1 MAVNVSQ
8 INRFVLK
15 NHKPLF
21 YGAWFLLYV
30 LQAAATGLLHDE
42 AYYWVYSRFLDWG
55 YFDHPPMVALLIKA
69 GYAVF
74 PDDFGL
80 RLPFAIMSTAAIWMI
95 EKLLPQKDNL
105 LFYTIALSMGLLQIG
120 GVIAIPD
127 TPLLF
132 FSVLFLLVYKQ
143 LLERPCT
150 SLSIFWGIT
159 MALLLYSKYHGVL
172 IIFFTLLSNPKLFLR
187 QHIYIAGITGLL
199 LFGPHLYWQF
209 THGFPSIQFH
219 LLERNAPEYK
229 PSFTTDYLLGQLL
242 LAGPLVGPLL
252 LWWAFS
258 KKPANAYERGL
269 KYNLAGVYLFFLLST
284 IKGRVEANWTVPAF
298 VPLIVLS
305 HQYIL
310 NKEVQRRWLARLAVI
325 TIALMVFLR
334 MHLIADVFPGDF
346 KKEEYQF
353 NREWAKAVDK
363 KAAGLPVFFTDSY
376 QRASK
381 YWFYTG
387 KPSFS
392 LNTVD
397 YRRNNFNFWPLEEK
411 FFGQK
416 VYAVYQGRKQDYYH
430 DSIATPKGIYLGRV
444 IDNYF
449 SFSRIRIKTR
459 DKLVA
464 SNGLVQA
471 RLTVLSDEGMLQQI
485 KAPFDTARVHL
496 TVYVKDSVVQN
507 IPTNIT
513 LAAIKQKKQEVT
525 ARFSVQLPPGKY
537 TTRFSI
543 SSCIDNWPTIN
554 STVLPL
560 KVQ

>member
-1 MAVNVSQ
+1 VPNAS
-8 INRFVLK
+8 INRFILK
-15 NHKPLF
+15 YHRLLF

-42 AYYWVYSRFLDWG
+42 TYYWVYSRFLNWG

-69 GYAVF
+69 GHAIS
-74 PDDFGL
+74 PSGFGL
-80 RLPFAIMSTAAIWMI
+80 RLPFAILSTASLWMI
-95 EKLLPQKDNL
+95 EKLLPQKDDL
-105 LFYTIALSMGLLQIG
+105 LFYTIALSLGLLQIG
-120 GVIAIPD
+120 GIIAIPD

-132 FSVLFLLVYKQ
+132 FTVLFFLVYKKI
-143 LLERPCT
+143 LERPT
-150 SLSIFWGIT
+150 VSISILLGLT

-187 QHIYIAGITGLL
+187 SHIYIAGITGLL
-199 LFGPHLYWQF
+199 LFGPHLYWQYMN
-209 THGFPSIQFH
+209 GFPSIQFH

-229 PSFTTDYLLGQLL
+229 LNFTTDYVLGQLL
-242 LAGPLVGPLL
+242 LAGPIVGIPL
-252 LWWAFS
+252 LWWAFA
-258 KKPANAYERGL
+258 KKPASRYERGL
-269 KYNLAGVYLFFLLST
+269 KFNLAGIYLFFLLST
-284 IKGRVEANWTVPAF
+284 LKGRVEANWTVPAF

-310 NKEVQRRWLARLAVI
+310 NKENHRRWLARLAVL
-325 TIALMVFLR
+325 TIAVMVFVR
-334 MHLIADVFPGDF
+334 MHLIVDLFPSKF

-353 NREWAKAVDK
+353 NKEWAQAVD
-363 KAAGLPVFFTDSY
+363 ARANGLPVFFTDSY

-397 YRRNNFNFWPLEEK
+397 YRRNNFNFWPMEEK

-430 DSIATPKGIYLGRV
+430 DSISTPKGIYLGRV
-444 IDNYF
+444 IENYF
-449 SFSRIRIKTR
+449 SFSRIRIKTM
-459 DKLVA
+459 DKLIAREGV
-464 SNGLVQA
+464 VEA
-471 RLTVLSDEGMLQQI
+471 RLKILSDDGMLQQI

-513 LAAIKQKKQEVT
+513 VSLIKQKKQYVD
-525 ARFSVQLPPGKY
+525 ARFNVGLPEGKY
-537 TTRFSI
+537 VIRFSI

-554 STVLPL
+554 STVLHL
-560 KVQ
+560 KVE